1 MYKNYFKR
9 LFDIV
14 SSGIAL
20 IALFPIFAYLA
31 YLVKTRLGSPVLFT
45 QVRPGK
51 DNKLFKMYKF
61 RSMTDE
67 RDEDG
72 NLLPDDV
79 RLTSFGKRL
88 RESSL
93 DELPELINIFKGD
106 MSVVGPRPQ
115 LVRDMVFF
123 SDEEMQRQS
132 VLPGLTG
139 LAQINGRN
147 NISWEDKFK
156 YDLQYIKNISFLE
169 DMRIIYRTVFK
180 VARQDDINTDGMET
194 AEDYGDWLL
203 RQNSVTY
210 EEYCKNNTAADDL
223 VKSFLC
229 GD

>member
-9 LFDIV
+9 LLDIV
-14 SSGIAL
+14 SSGMAL
-20 IALFPIFAYLA
+20 VVLLPVFMYLA

-67 RDEDG
+67 RDADG
-72 NLLPDDV
+72 KLLPDDM
-79 RLTSFGKRL
+79 RMTTFGKKL

-156 YDLQYIKNISFLE
+156 YDLQYIDDISFLE

-180 VARQDDINTDGMET
+180 VASQDDINTDGMET
-194 AEDYGDWLL
+194 AEDYGDYLL
-203 RQNSVTY
+203 RAGKICKA
-210 EEYCKNNTAADDL
+210 EYDAKQ
-223 VKSFLC
+223 SFAKELI
-229 GD
+229 DRM

>member
-1 MYKNYFKR
+1 MYRHFFKR
-9 LFDIV
+9 IFDVV
-14 SSGIAL
+14 SSGTAL
-20 IALFPIFAYLA
+20 VFLSPVMLYMA
-31 YLVKTRLGSPVLFT
+31 YLVKKRLGSPVLFT

-67 RDEDG
+67 RDADG
-72 NLLPDDV
+72 KLLPDDM
-79 RLTSFGKRL
+79 RMTTFGKKL

-132 VLPGLTG
+132 VFPGLTG

-156 YDLQYIKNISFLE
+156 YDLKYIKDISFLE
-169 DMRIIYRTVFK
+169 DMRIIYRTIFK
-180 VARQDDINTDGMET
+180 VAHQDDINTDGMET

-203 RQNSVTY
+203 R
-210 EEYCKNNTAADDL
+210 KNLISEDIYL
-223 VKSFLC
+223 QKSMQAIDMIKHFC
-229 GD
+229 D

>member
-14 SSGIAL
+14 SSGIVL
-20 IALFPIFAYLA
+20 IALLPIFAYLA
-31 YLVKTRLGSPVLFT
+31 YLVKTRLGTPVLFT

-51 DNKLFKMYKF
+51 NTKLFKMYKF

-156 YDLQYIKNISFLE
+156 YDLQYIKNISFFE

-180 VARQDDINTDGMET
+180 VANQDDINTDGMET
-194 AEDYGDWLL
+194 AEDYGDYLL
-203 RQNSVTY
+203 RIGKIGKA
-210 EEYCKNNTAADDL
+210 EYDSNQSKANKLINRM
-223 VKSFLC
+223 
-229 GD
+229 

>member
-20 IALFPIFAYLA
+20 IALLPIFAYLA

-79 RLTSFGKRL
+79 RLTPFGKRL

-156 YDLQYIKNISFLE
+156 YDLQYIRNISFFE

-180 VARQDDINTDGMET
+180 VANQDDINTDGMET
-194 AEDYGDWLL
+194 AEDYRDWLL
-203 RQNSVTY
+203 R
-210 EEYCKNNTAADDL
+210 KNLINEDIYYQ
-223 VKSFLC
+223 KSMQAIDMIKHFC
-229 GD
+229 

>member
-20 IALFPIFAYLA
+20 IALLPIFAYLA

-79 RLTSFGKRL
+79 RLTPFGKRL

-194 AEDYGDWLL
+194 AEDYRDWLL
-203 RQNSVTY
+203 R
-210 EEYCKNNTAADDL
+210 KNLINEDIYYQ
-223 VKSFLC
+223 KSMQAIDMIKHFC
-229 GD
+229 